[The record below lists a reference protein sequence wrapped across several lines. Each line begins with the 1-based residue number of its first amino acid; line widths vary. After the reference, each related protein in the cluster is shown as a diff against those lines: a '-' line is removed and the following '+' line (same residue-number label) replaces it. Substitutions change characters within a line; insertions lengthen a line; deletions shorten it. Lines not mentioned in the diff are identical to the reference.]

1 MNKAFVVV
9 IVQCGL
15 VCQAVLEIFFP
26 MQKQLCDRF
35 CKDMN
40 KASIQFKFL
49 IYLDIFKIWLF
60 IGRAKNGLQKF

>member
-1 MNKAFVVV
+1 
-9 IVQCGL
+9 
-15 VCQAVLEIFFP
+15 

-60 IGRAKNGLQKF
+60 TGRAKNGLQKF